1 MMQHPAG
8 RTRGAD
14 WDRPIAHSGYPGRVS
29 LGVLNGRKIHPDD
42 HSIAFSILHLKIF
55 QGIMGGVTRQKA
67 KMKHIRNLWNDDNGQ
82 DLIEY
87 TLLMSF
93 VALAAAALFLGAG
106 GNVKG
111 VWATTNNQLA
121 QANAKAS

>member
-1 MMQHPAG
+1 MNHLQEL
-8 RTRGAD
+8 
-14 WDRPIAHSGYPGRVS
+14 WD
-29 LGVLNGRKIHPDD
+29 DE
-42 HSIAFSILHLKIF
+42 
-55 QGIMGGVTRQKA
+55 Q
-67 KMKHIRNLWNDDNGQ
+67 GQ

-93 VALAAAALFLGAG
+93 VAIAAAGLFLGAG

-111 VWATTNNQLA
+111 VWVTTNNELA